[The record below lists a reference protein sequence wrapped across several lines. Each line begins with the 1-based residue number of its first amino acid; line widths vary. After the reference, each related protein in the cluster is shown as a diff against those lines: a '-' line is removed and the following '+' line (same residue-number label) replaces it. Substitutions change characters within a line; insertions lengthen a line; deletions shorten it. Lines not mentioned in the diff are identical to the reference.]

1 MSAEFS
7 VLELTIWKDMG
18 HQVGID
24 PANLAG
30 VHVGDLKKIVDRR
43 ITCPIHQSRS

>member
-7 VLELTIWKDMG
+7 VLGLTIWKDMG

-24 PANLAG
+24 PVNLAG
-30 VHVGDLKKIVDRR
+30 AHISDLKKGVDRR
-43 ITCPIHQSRS
+43 ITCPIHQSRA